1 MIIDGKKVDSLSGAT
16 FDVTAPATGKVIES
30 VPKATAEDIDL
41 AVTAAVKGQKEW
53 AKIPVSQRAQVMY
66 KFIHIVEENKEM
78 LAQTLSAE
86 NGKPINEAR
95 AEIGNISIAFAAFAE
110 QAKHYYGTII
120 PPGTEAGQQ
129 STMQLVTREPI
140 GVVAC
145 IIPFNFPCDLY
156 DQKVAPALMM
166 GNAAIVL
173 PSSDNP
179 LTLMKLTEM
188 LVEAGVPNGVV
199 QCLTAPGAVKDA
211 AVTDPRVHLV
221 TLTGSTEVGIGTA

>member
-1 MIIDGKKVDSLSGAT
+1 MKMIIDGKKVDSLSGAT

-53 AKIPVSQRAQVMY
+53 AKIPVSQRAQVIY

-110 QAKHYYGTII
+110 PGQALLRNHHSSGNRSRTAVYHA
-120 PPGTEAGQQ
+120 AGDERAYRR
-129 STMQLVTREPI
+129 SSLHNPVQL
-140 GVVAC
+140 
-145 IIPFNFPCDLY
+145 
-156 DQKVAPALMM
+156 
-166 GNAAIVL
+166 
-173 PSSDNP
+173 P
-179 LTLMKLTEM
+179 L
-188 LVEAGVPNGVV
+188 
-199 QCLTAPGAVKDA
+199 
-211 AVTDPRVHLV
+211 R
-221 TLTGSTEVGIGTA
+221 SI